1 MKTNHHAGTLR
12 PTTVTRRP
20 KKPSRLRLAAALLG
34 VGVPIAACATA
45 GTNSSFNSNSSSGG
59 QSSGSSNG
67 GTSGGSSGTTSGNFG
82 SSSSGSGDGSG
93 RPQRCDEAGKCSCF
107 NIASIG
113 HPGCTGC
120 EAATGGGDTTTSFV
134 DYLNAHSS
142 ATVDLYATKPTISA
156 AFLANY
162 DVLILQGL
170 FDSCGTVGQV
180 GGNNFWSFGSD
191 EIGALKTW
199 VENGGGIITL
209 TGFVADSNEV
219 NPMNAILSA
228 VTNNELSYGTADICN
243 QTGVYCQG
251 ESTSLGGWTNNA
263 IGMSVNDVGCFHG
276 RPVNVSGSGA
286 TVDNHDVDF
295 PSDVACAHTQVGK
308 GHVVVYEDEWITYTS
323 QWPGG
328 SAGPNCEKGC
338 IADAEPGAVYQVP
351 QFWQN
356 IINYA
361 ASATM
366 CPMFTITVL
375 Q

>member
-1 MKTNHHAGTLR
+1 VA
-12 PTTVTRRP
+12 
-20 KKPSRLRLAAALLG
+20 AAALLAA
-34 VGVPIAACATA
+34 GVPIAACATA
-45 GTNSSFNSNSSSGG
+45 GSNSNFNGGGSSSG
-59 QSSGSSNG
+59 SSGSSNG
-67 GTSGGSSGTTSGNFG
+67 SSNGFGSSGATSGNFG
-82 SSSSGSGDGSG
+82 SSSSSGSGDGMA

-120 EAATGGGDTTTSFV
+120 EGATTGGDTTTSFT

-142 ATVDLYATKPTISA
+142 ANVDLYATKPTINA
-156 AFLANY
+156 AFLGNY
-162 DVLILQGL
+162 DVIILQGL
-170 FDSCGTVGQV
+170 FDNCGMPGQIGV
-180 GGNNFWSFGSD
+180 NNFWTFGSE
-191 EIGALKTW
+191 EIAALKTW
-199 VENGGGIITL
+199 VDNGGGLITL
-209 TGFVADSNEV
+209 TGFVADSTEV
-219 NPMNAILSA
+219 NPMNAILNA

-243 QTGVYCQG
+243 GMGVFCQG
-251 ESTSLGGWTNNA
+251 ESISLSGWSQNA
-263 IGMSVNDVGCFHG
+263 IGMGVTTVGCFHG

-286 TVDNHDVDF
+286 TVDNHDVSF
-295 PSDVACAHTQVGK
+295 SSDVAAAHVQVGK

-328 SAGPNCEKGC
+328 AGGPACEKGC
-338 IADAEPGAVYQVP
+338 NADAEPGAVYQVP

-356 IINYA
+356 MINYA